1 MLHLSSSLE
10 LPGTFS
16 NCLPNGQLLPPLL
29 ALQEPPLKL
38 PYSQHWQT
46 LIALRAQTVGH
57 PGGNLLP
64 TLSSPE
70 NCQDFLPSCSHHPT
84 APTVLWVSTDW
95 TMRLA
100 VAALFLGLTMVVS
113 RDVEEGDLCLYE
125 PLSDADAVLC
135 KGLEVFYPELGNI
148 GCMIIPDCN
157 NYRLKI
163 THWAEP
169 IVKFPRALED
179 ANYILVMVDPD
190 APSRSSPKAQFW
202 RHWLVTDIKGVDIKK
217 GKVQGQELS
226 PYQPPSPPAQSGFHR
241 YQFFVYLQ
249 ERQNISLHSKE
260 NKTRGSWKMDKFL
273 NRFHLSEPE
282 ASTQFMTQNYQ
293 DSPNY
298 QAPGAG
304 SSELKDKPT

>member
-1 MLHLSSSLE
+1 MADTASTGNPHRK
-10 LPGTFS
+10 
-16 NCLPNGQLLPPLL
+16 LPPSQQPCWLL
-29 ALQEPPLKL
+29 LQRLLFWESAEFSTAARL
-38 PYSQHWQT
+38 
-46 LIALRAQTVGH
+46 AAGAQAAAC
-57 PGGNLLP
+57 P
-64 TLSSPE
+64 SPSAY
-70 NCQDFLPSCSHHPT
+70 QWSLFLQ
-84 APTVLWVSTDW
+84 VSTDW

-135 KGLEVFYPELGNI
+135 KGLQVFYPELGNI

-169 IVKFPRALED
+169 IVKFSRALED

-217 GKVQGQELS
+217 GKVQGQELT

>member
-1 MLHLSSSLE
+1 
-10 LPGTFS
+10 
-16 NCLPNGQLLPPLL
+16 
-29 ALQEPPLKL
+29 
-38 PYSQHWQT
+38 
-46 LIALRAQTVGH
+46 
-57 PGGNLLP
+57 
-64 TLSSPE
+64 
-70 NCQDFLPSCSHHPT
+70 
-84 APTVLWVSTDW
+84 
-95 TMRLA
+95 MRLA
-100 VAALFLGLTMVVS
+100 VAALFLGLTMVVT
-113 RDVEEGDLCLYE
+113 RDEKEGDLCLYE
-125 PLSDADAVLC
+125 ALSDTDAVLC

-148 GCMIIPDCN
+148 GCMFVPDCN
-157 NYRLKI
+157 NYRQKI

-169 IVKFPRALED
+169 TVKFPGALEG
-179 ANYILVMVDPD
+179 ATYILVMVDPD

-249 ERQNISLHSKE
+249 QTQNISLHSKE

-298 QAPGAG
+298 QTPRAG
-304 SSELKDKPT
+304 SSEPKDKPK

>member
-1 MLHLSSSLE
+1 MM
-10 LPGTFS
+10 GTEV
-16 NCLPNGQLLPPLL
+16 C
-29 ALQEPPLKL
+29 
-38 PYSQHWQT
+38 
-46 LIALRAQTVGH
+46 V
-57 PGGNLLP
+57 
-64 TLSSPE
+64 
-70 NCQDFLPSCSHHPT
+70 
-84 APTVLWVSTDW
+84 DW

-100 VAALFLGLTMVVS
+100 VAALFLGLTMVIT
-113 RDVEEGDLCLYE
+113 RDEEEGDLCLYE
-125 PLSDADAVLC
+125 ALSDTDAVLC
-135 KGLEVFYPELGNI
+135 KGLEVFYPELGNV
-148 GCMIIPDCN
+148 GCMFVPDCN
-157 NYRLKI
+157 NYRQKI

-169 IVKFPRALED
+169 IVKFPGALEG
-179 ANYILVMVDPD
+179 ATYILVMVDPD

-202 RHWLVTDIKGVDIKK
+202 RHWLVTDIKGIDIKK

-249 ERQNISLHSKE
+249 QTQNISLHSKE

-298 QAPGAG
+298 QTPGAG
-304 SSELKDKPT
+304 SSEPKDKPK